1 MSWPSIPPPPR
12 HDRGELDLSGQGSAG
27 AAASAPTPWGPGQ
40 VALGVVALLLTTV
53 VEALVVS
60 GFDPSLD
67 SLAAR
72 LSLQAMLAATLIGIA
87 FVASARGGGVSA
99 PDALGLRRPVGSYV
113 KTAAIAYALYIG
125 FALVYSPL
133 VQPHQED
140 VTRDLGFHESV
151 FGAVAAGLL
160 IIVAAPVSEEI
171 FFRGFM
177 FGGLRNRLPFVVAG
191 PLSGA
196 IFGLFH
202 FTGAGSWAVLPQ
214 LAFLGLALAWV
225 YERTGSIYPTI
236 CMHALNNALAFAI
249 LTS

>member
-1 MSWPSIPPPPR
+1 MSWPSIPPPPP
-12 HDRGELDLSGQGSAG
+12 HDRGEVDLSGQGSAG
-27 AAASAPTPWGPGQ
+27 AAAPAPTSWGPGQ
-40 VALGVVALLLTTV
+40 VALGVLALLLISV
-53 VEALVVS
+53 IEALIVS
-60 GFDPSLD
+60 GFDPTLD

-72 LSLQAMLAATLIGIA
+72 LSLQAMLAATLIAIA
-87 FVASARGGGVSA
+87 FVASSGGGIAA
-99 PDALGLRRPVGSYV
+99 PEALGLRRPVGRYV
-113 KTAAIAYALYIG
+113 RTAAIAYAVYIA

-140 VTRDLGFHESV
+140 VTRDLGFHESL
-151 FGAVAAGLL
+151 FGAIAAGVL
-160 IIVAAPVSEEI
+160 IIGAAPVSEEI

-202 FTGAGSWAVLPQ
+202 FTGSDSWAVLPQ
-214 LAFLGLALAWV
+214 LAFLGLTLAWV

-236 CMHALNNALAFAI
+236 CIHAFNNALAFAI